1 MWIPSQAA
9 DGGLGFGGGTGC
21 GRIDPTPHA
30 VISILRFLVDYLVPM
45 EGKEGKKTNKKKL
58 RITLVR
64 NVRRTDSRV
73 VLLLQDGSLL
83 HQARQAASDKLR
95 IPHSQVSKPLID

>member
-1 MWIPSQAA
+1 
-9 DGGLGFGGGTGC
+9 
-21 GRIDPTPHA
+21 
-30 VISILRFLVDYLVPM
+30 M
-45 EGKEGKKTNKKKL
+45 EGKEGKKSNKKKL
-58 RITLVR
+58 RITLIR

-95 IPHSQVSKPLID
+95 IPHSQVSKPLIEAFHAPKRFFNSYSDESIKFSPH